1 MRSRLLM
8 AVTKLGK
15 AGGEMARYDLDTIL
29 NQDIPDDLLMDIAYH
44 WQANDNRLT
53 EAPSAGAEQPLPDPP
68 QWLEGPAPGED
79 HRMTLTLSTC

>member
-1 MRSRLLM
+1 MRSGLLK
-8 AVTKLGK
+8 AVTKLGN

-44 WQANDNRLT
+44 WQANDNRVTDAL
-53 EAPSAGAEQPLPDPP
+53 PSGTEQPLREP
-68 QWLEGPAPGED
+68 QRWLEGPAPGDD